1 MSADN
6 VSTRVEPSSAE
17 EGRYR
22 IYARLE
28 IAAILES
35 LQKSGSLVTAYFGG
49 AKDFF
54 LTSVVAVLEPE
65 DKVVLDCG
73 ADEATNQRALRA
85 TNISFTAAHQ
95 RIKIQFTA
103 DSLRLVRYDGR
114 ESFCMKVPSS
124 LVRLQRR
131 EFFRI
136 DAPFAQ
142 PLKCTIPGS
151 STPDRKPLEMSIL
164 DISCGGV
171 AMADIEGTDV
181 FQTGVVLHGC
191 RIDLPDVGSVT
202 TDLLVKNSFDVTL
215 KNGAKNKRFGFEF
228 ANIPERSRTLI
239 QRYINKVERER
250 RNKLAGTQ

>member
-1 MSADN
+1 MPAED
-6 VSTRVEPSSAE
+6 VSLRVEPSSAE
-17 EGRYR
+17 DGRYR

-28 IAAILES
+28 IAAILDA
-35 LQKSGSLVTAYFGG
+35 LQKSGSLITGYFGSG
-49 AKDFF
+49 KDFF
-54 LTSVVAVLEPE
+54 LTSIVAVMEPE

-85 TNISFTAAHQ
+85 TNIVFTAAHQ

-114 ESFCMKVPSS
+114 ESFCMKVPPS

-131 EFFRI
+131 EYFRI

-142 PLKCTIPGS
+142 PLKCTIPAS
-151 STPDRKPLEMSIL
+151 ITPDRKPLEMSIL

-171 AMADIEGTDV
+171 AMAEIAGTDF
-181 FQTGVVLHGC
+181 FQTGVVLSAC
-191 RIDLPDVGSVT
+191 RIDLPDVGEVT
-202 TDLLVKNSFDVTL
+202 TDLLVKNAFDITSRS
-215 KNGAKNKRFGFEF
+215 GAKTKRFGFEF
-228 ANIPERSRTLI
+228 VNIPERSRTLI

-250 RNKLAGTQ
+250 RNKLAGA